1 MILPIAPNDGE
12 GTTRPQGLILRK
24 KLHDQAGAGAPQQDA
39 SGQTREPFD
48 VNSVDGQL
56 CEVSISHDT
65 HWATAVAIVP
75 IVSEWEV
82 GQRQK

>member
-1 MILPIAPNDGE
+1 MILPIAPKDGE
-12 GTTRPQGLILRK
+12 GTTRPQGLILRE
-24 KLHDQAGAGAPQQDA
+24 KLHDQANTGTSQQD
-39 SGQTREPFD
+39 SSEPTRESFD

-75 IVSEWEV
+75 IVHEWEA
-82 GQRQK
+82 GQR

>member
-1 MILPIAPNDGE
+1 MILPIAPNNGE
-12 GTTRPQGLILRK
+12 GTTRPQGLILRE
-24 KLHDQAGAGAPQQDA
+24 KLRNHADAGVSQQDPSA
-39 SGQTREPFD
+39 HTHESFD

-75 IVSEWEV
+75 IVDEWEV
-82 GQRQK
+82 GQRPW